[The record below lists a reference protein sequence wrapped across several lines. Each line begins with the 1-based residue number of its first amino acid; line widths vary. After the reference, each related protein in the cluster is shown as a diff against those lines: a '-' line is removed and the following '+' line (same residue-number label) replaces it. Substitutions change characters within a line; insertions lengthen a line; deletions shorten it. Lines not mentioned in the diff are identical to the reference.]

1 MHTEKMMN
9 YVKTAGADAL
19 LLLDEADMHYV
30 CGFSPSEGMILV
42 TPTAVYQLVDSRYTE
57 TARLHAADTGVQ
69 VTEITTGFW
78 DELDALLAKIDC
90 KILLFGTV
98 PLLTGS
104 TRSCKAFSAANC
116 ALSATV

>member
-42 TPTAVYQLVDSRYTE
+42 TPTAVFQLVDSRYT
-57 TARLHAADTGVQ
+57 
-69 VTEITTGFW
+69 
-78 DELDALLAKIDC
+78 
-90 KILLFGTV
+90 
-98 PLLTGS
+98 
-104 TRSCKAFSAANC
+104 
-116 ALSATV
+116 

>member
-42 TPTAVYQLVDSRYTE
+42 TPTAVFQLVDSRYTE
-57 TARLHAADTGVQ
+57 TARLHAMDTGVQ

-78 DELDALLAKIDC
+78 DELDC
-90 KILLFGTV
+90 
-98 PLLTGS
+98 PTGKN
-104 TRSCKAFSAANC
+104 RLQDFA
-116 ALSATV
+116 V

>member
-9 YVKTAGADAL
+9 YVKAAGADAL

-78 DELDALLAKIDC
+78 DELNALLAKIDC
-90 KILLFGTV
+90 KILLFED
-98 PLLTGS
+98 S
-104 TRSCKAFSAANC
+104 TIAYRQYTQLQGMFSC
-116 ALSATV
+116 

>member
-42 TPTAVYQLVDSRYTE
+42 TPTAVFQLVDSRYTE
-57 TARLHAADTGVQ
+57 TARLHAMDTGVQ

-78 DELDALLAKIDC
+78 DELDALWQKSTARFCCLR
-90 KILLFGTV
+90 TV

>member
-42 TPTAVYQLVDSRYTE
+42 TPTAVFQLVDSRYTE

-78 DELDALLAKIDC
+78 DELDARYEERQMLAAHGGREKD
-90 KILLFGTV
+90 K
-98 PLLTGS
+98 
-104 TRSCKAFSAANC
+104 KKHKN
-116 ALSATV
+116 

>member
-78 DELDALLAKIDC
+78 CLRTA
-90 KILLFGTV
+90 